1 MDEDLKEQIKN
12 SELYKSFDILTP
24 YLSQILRRDVVVG
37 FNCLDQC
44 LKLYNSRTNSYN
56 YEVGEIPKNTIAYKC
71 MNKGEI
77 INDEYNDKYNIGSD
91 SRPYRS
97 TGIPIKNNHGKT
109 IGCIV
114 IASFLDNQKKVLDL
128 SESLYST
135 SETVLNSI
143 NELWKKVQVIV
154 NDNRHVEETVNNTVA
169 KTTQTD
175 EVISFIKNVSKQ
187 TKLLSLNASIE
198 SARAGEYGKGFGVV
212 ATEIKKLAESSNE
225 SISKIEALLGDIK
238 YSSKSIASKIKND
251 NTSYE
256 NQAEHLKEI
265 KNHIMALEKLS
276 TELKHIAKEF

>member
-1 MDEDLKEQIKN
+1 MDEDLKEQVKN
-12 SELYKSFDILTP
+12 SELYKTFDSLTP

-44 LKLYNSRTNSYN
+44 LKLYNSKTNSYN
-56 YEVGEIPKNTIAYKC
+56 YEVGGIPKHTIAYKC

-77 INDEYNDKYNIGSD
+77 INDEYTVGNDG
-91 SRPYRS
+91 RPYRS
-97 TGIPIKNNHGKT
+97 TGIPIKNNHNKT
-109 IGCIV
+109 IGCVV
-114 IASFLDNQKKVLDL
+114 IASFLDNQKKVFDL
-128 SESLYST
+128 SENLFSN

-143 NELWKKVQVIV
+143 NELWKKVQLVV
-154 NDNRHVEETVNNTVA
+154 NDNRHIEETANNTVA
-169 KTTQTD
+169 KTAQTD

-238 YSSKSIASKIKND
+238 YSSKTIASKIKND
-251 NTSYE
+251 NTAYE
-256 NQAEHLKEI
+256 NQVEHLKEI
-265 KNHIMALEKLS
+265 KNHIIALERLS
-276 TELKHIAKEF
+276 TELKDIAKEF

>member
-1 MDEDLKEQIKN
+1 MDENLKEQIKN

-37 FNCLDQC
+37 FNCLDHC
-44 LKLYNSRTNSYN
+44 LKLYNSKTNSYN
-56 YEVGEIPKNTIAYKC
+56 YEVGGIPKNTIAYKC

-77 INDEYNDKYNIGSD
+77 INDEYNIGSD

-154 NDNRHVEETVNNTVA
+154 NDNKDVEETVNNTVD

-198 SARAGEYGKGFGVV
+198 SARAGESGKGFGVV

-238 YSSKSIASKIKND
+238 YSSKAIASKIKND
-251 NTSYE
+251 NSSYE